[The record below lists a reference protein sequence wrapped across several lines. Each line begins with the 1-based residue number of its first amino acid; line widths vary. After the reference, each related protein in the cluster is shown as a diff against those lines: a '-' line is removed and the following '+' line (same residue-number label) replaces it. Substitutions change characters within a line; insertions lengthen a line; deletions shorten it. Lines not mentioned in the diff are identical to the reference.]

1 MFYAGLLG
9 APGPRTQGA
18 LAVYVALDAPLRIRL
33 HGGAW
38 QQADVAVVPPYV
50 PDEVATEARH
60 VLNLL
65 EPYLEAT
72 QRAHLQALAQAYAP
86 PAG

>member
-1 MFYAGLLG
+1 
-9 APGPRTQGA
+9 
-18 LAVYVALDAPLRIRL
+18 
-33 HGGAW
+33 
-38 QQADVAVVPPYV
+38 
-50 PDEVATEARH
+50 